1 MYQNNNIYASKY
13 SDYVQKDAFNRS
25 NNMYQKAKTPYTTG
39 VVAPNIY
46 QTVNTTKDTQ
56 DVDNNIVSSLTGDK
70 IDIKN
75 FKHNNMQPFLRGNI
89 TQNTE
94 KFTQKLDFNTGVDK
108 LYMNKQEVES
118 IFKPT
123 AGYDNINGAKPY
135 TDFYKERLETSKINN
150 NILPFEKIYVGP
162 GLNKG
167 YSAKG
172 SGGFQ
177 QSDSLNYARPKTLDD
192 LRSKVNQKNTIY
204 EIPFQAPAK
213 GTEQRAVVSPYAK
226 NKPEKIYKQ
235 TQDNWF
241 KTTGAILKDAE
252 RPEQAI
258 KNTYRPDMHI
268 EYQGG
273 ATLENVQGLSLDDD
287 YGKQNITV
295 YDNERQETQTR
306 TVVSNIT
313 STVKAVISPILDVLK
328 FNVKEYMVD
337 SARAGGNPNA
347 QIPSKMSIINTDD
360 QMKTTVKETLI
371 HDSDTLNLT
380 GNDKSYSALQDEAK
394 TTVKETLIQDS
405 QQLNVKS
412 IKSSGYVK
420 NDDKAKITNKETL
433 PVKDVVRNI
442 GKGTYRVYVYDPDMI
457 VKKTIKETTIKGTT
471 ELGFIGGIINGLI
484 GAYASTDV
492 DLKNTNKQFTSDTEE
507 YGVAKATYEYRPTS
521 REAEDNAEIDG
532 TREQMLIEAGH
543 TPNAGNMNIPIDKSD
558 VNMKTNKLLS
568 DSYAQRDSGN
578 VGIIYQTSPTLDECS
593 ITKEQNMKNAFEN
606 RLDGNILQSLNN
618 NEYNISINPI
628 LDIAK

>member
-46 QTVNTTKDTQ
+46 QTVNNTNDIEGI
-56 DVDNNIVSSLTGDK
+56 DNNIVSSLTGNK

-235 TQDNWF
+235 TADNWF
-241 KTTGAILKDAE
+241 KTTGAVLKDAD

-313 STVKAVISPILDVLK
+313 STVKAVISPLLDVLK
-328 FNVKEYMVD
+328 FNVKEHMVD
-337 SARAGGNPNA
+337 SARAGGNPKA
-347 QIPSKMSIINTDD
+347 QIPSKMTIINTDD

-380 GNDKSYSALQDEAK
+380 GNDKSYSALHDEAK
-394 TTVKETLIQDS
+394 TTVKETLIHDS
-405 QQLNVKS
+405 QQLNIKT
-412 IKSSGYVK
+412 IKSSGYIK
-420 NDDKAKITNKETL
+420 NDDKAKTTNKETL
-433 PVKDVVRNI
+433 PIQDVVRNI
-442 GKGTYRVYVYDPDMI
+442 GKGTYRVYVYDPDMV
-457 VKKTIKETTIKGTT
+457 VKKTVKETTIKGTA

-484 GAYASTDV
+484 GGYTSTDI

-507 YGVAKATYEYRPTS
+507 YGVAKATYEHRPTS

-543 TPNAGNMNIPIDKSD
+543 TPNAGNMNIPIDKTD
-558 VNMKTNKLLS
+558 INMKTNKLLT